1 MSWRASGPALSRNTV
16 KQTGVGIQT
25 TMHIRL
31 ICPVPRASRHGNM
44 TSALRWSRILK
55 ALGHRV
61 VIEEKYQG
69 ANCDL
74 LLALHAW
81 RSADSIELFNQLHP
95 ELPIVLAL
103 TGTDIYQDIH
113 EKPEVQRSLELATR
127 MMMLQPL
134 GMDELPPHVRDK
146 ARTIFQ
152 SARQT
157 PGGHQPSGKTF
168 NVSVIGHLRPVKD
181 PMRTALASRLLPDSS
196 RLQVLHVGGAMSME
210 FQAAATA
217 ETASNPRYT
226 WLGEMPRWKARRVMA
241 KSQAMVLTSLAEG
254 GANVVSEALADS
266 IPVIASRIPGS
277 LGMLGEDY
285 PGYYQVEDEHDL
297 AQVLTRL
304 ETEPA
309 FLQELK
315 QWCTDLSSMV
325 SPATEQ
331 SLWNDL
337 IQEAVLA
344 KSLAPATA

>member
-1 MSWRASGPALSRNTV
+1 
-16 KQTGVGIQT
+16 
-25 TMHIRL
+25 
-31 ICPVPRASRHGNM
+31 M

-61 VIEEKYQG
+61 VIEETYKG

-81 RSADSIELFNQLHP
+81 RSADSIELFSQLHP

-113 EKPEVQRSLELATR
+113 EKPEAQRSLELATR

-134 GMDELPPHVRDK
+134 GMEQLPTHVRDK

-181 PMRTALASRLLPDSS
+181 PMRTALAARLLPESS
-196 RLQVLHVGGAMSME
+196 QLQVLHVGGAMNAE
-210 FQAAATA
+210 LEQTA
-217 ETASNPRYT
+217 MDETANNPRYR

-266 IPVIASRIPGS
+266 IPVIASRIAGS
-277 LGMLGEDY
+277 VGMLGEDY
-285 PGYYQVEDEHDL
+285 PGYYEVENEHDL
-297 AQVLTRL
+297 ARVLTRI
-304 ETEPA
+304 ENEPA

-315 QWCTDLSSMV
+315 QWCTDLSTLV

-337 IQEAVLA
+337 IQEVIQA
-344 KSLAPATA
+344 KAPSLTTA

>member
-1 MSWRASGPALSRNTV
+1 
-16 KQTGVGIQT
+16 
-25 TMHIRL
+25 MHIRL

-61 VIEEKYQG
+61 VIEETYKG

-81 RSADSIELFNQLHP
+81 RSADSIELFSQLHP

-113 EKPEVQRSLELATR
+113 EKPEAQRSLELATR

-134 GMDELPPHVRDK
+134 GMEQLPTHVRDK

-181 PMRTALASRLLPDSS
+181 PMRTALAARLLRESS
-196 RLQVLHVGGAMSME
+196 QLQVLHVGGAMNAE
-210 FQAAATA
+210 LEQTA
-217 ETASNPRYT
+217 MDETANNPRYR

-254 GANVVSEALADS
+254 GANVVSEALSDS
-266 IPVIASRIPGS
+266 IPVIASRIAGS
-277 LGMLGEDY
+277 VGMLGEDY
-285 PGYYQVEDEHDL
+285 PGYYEVENEHDL
-297 AQVLTRL
+297 ARVLTRI
-304 ETEPA
+304 ENEPA

-315 QWCTDLSSMV
+315 QWCTDLSTLV

-337 IQEAVLA
+337 IQEVIQA
-344 KSLAPATA
+344 KAPSLTTA

>member
-1 MSWRASGPALSRNTV
+1 
-16 KQTGVGIQT
+16 
-25 TMHIRL
+25 
-31 ICPVPRASRHGNM
+31 M

-61 VIEEKYQG
+61 VIEETYKG

-81 RSADSIELFNQLHP
+81 RSADSIALFSQLHP

-113 EKPEVQRSLELATR
+113 EKPEAQRSLELATR

-134 GMDELPPHVRDK
+134 GMEQLPTHVRDK

-157 PGGHQPSGKTF
+157 PGGHRPSGKTF
-168 NVSVIGHLRPVKD
+168 NISVIGHLRPVKD
-181 PMRTALASRLLPDSS
+181 PMRTALAARLLPESS
-196 RLQVLHVGGAMSME
+196 QLQVLHVGGAMNAE
-210 FQAAATA
+210 LEQAAMD
-217 ETASNPRYT
+217 ETANNPRYR

-241 KSQAMVLTSLAEG
+241 KSHAMVLTSLAEG

-266 IPVIASRIPGS
+266 IPVIASRIAGS
-277 LGMLGEDY
+277 VGMLGEDY
-285 PGYYQVEDEHDL
+285 PGYYEVEDEQDL
-297 AQVLTRL
+297 ARVLARL
-304 ETEPA
+304 ENEPA

-315 QWCTDLSSMV
+315 QWCTDLSPLV

-337 IQEAVLA
+337 IQEAVQA
-344 KSLAPATA
+344 KAPSLTTA

>member
-1 MSWRASGPALSRNTV
+1 
-16 KQTGVGIQT
+16 
-25 TMHIRL
+25 
-31 ICPVPRASRHGNM
+31 M

-61 VIEEKYQG
+61 VIEETYKG

-81 RSADSIELFNQLHP
+81 RSADSIELFSQLHP

-113 EKPEVQRSLELATR
+113 EKPEAQRSLELATR

-134 GMDELPPHVRDK
+134 GMEQLPTHVRDK

-181 PMRTALASRLLPDSS
+181 PMRTALAARLLRESS
-196 RLQVLHVGGAMSME
+196 QLQVLHVGGAMNAE
-210 FQAAATA
+210 LEQTA
-217 ETASNPRYT
+217 MDETANNPRYR

-266 IPVIASRIPGS
+266 IPVIASRIAGS
-277 LGMLGEDY
+277 VGMLGEDY
-285 PGYYQVEDEHDL
+285 PGYYEVENEHDL
-297 AQVLTRL
+297 ARVLTRI
-304 ETEPA
+304 ENEPA

-315 QWCTDLSSMV
+315 QWCTDLSTLV

-337 IQEAVLA
+337 IQEVIQA
-344 KSLAPATA
+344 KALSLTTA

>member
-1 MSWRASGPALSRNTV
+1 MN
-16 KQTGVGIQT
+16 
-25 TMHIRL
+25 IRL

-55 ALGHRV
+55 SLGHRV
-61 VIEEKYQG
+61 VIEQTYKG
-69 ANCDL
+69 AQCDL

-81 RSADSIELFNQLHP
+81 RSADSIELFSKLHP

-113 EKPEVQRSLELATR
+113 EKPEAQRSLELATR

-134 GMDELPPHVRDK
+134 GMEQLPIHVRDK

-157 PGGHQPSGKTF
+157 PGGHQPSGRSF

-181 PMRTALASRLLPDSS
+181 PMRTALASRLLPESS
-196 RLQVLHVGGAMSME
+196 QLHVLHVGGAMSSDME
-210 FQAAATA
+210 AAATA
-217 ETASNPRYT
+217 ETANNPRYR

-254 GANVVSEALADS
+254 GANVVSEALADA
-266 IPVIASRIPGS
+266 IPVISSRIAGS
-277 LGMLGEDY
+277 VGMLGEDY
-285 PGYYQVEDEHDL
+285 PGYYETGDEHDL
-297 AQVLTRL
+297 ARVLTRL
-304 ETEPA
+304 ENEPA

-315 QWCTDLSSMV
+315 RWCTDLSPMV
-325 SPATEQ
+325 SPTTE
-331 SLWNDL
+331 SWLWNDL
-337 IQEAVLA
+337 VQEAVQA
-344 KSLAPATA
+344 KALSLASA

>member
-1 MSWRASGPALSRNTV
+1 MN
-16 KQTGVGIQT
+16 
-25 TMHIRL
+25 IRL

-61 VIEEKYQG
+61 VIEERYTG
-69 ANCDL
+69 ADCDL

-81 RSADSIELFNQLHP
+81 RSADSIESFSQLHP

-113 EKPEVQRSLELATR
+113 EKPEAQRSLELATR

-134 GMDELPPHVRDK
+134 GMDELPAHVRDK

-181 PMRTALASRLLPDSS
+181 PMRTALASRLLPESS
-196 RLQVLHVGGAMSME
+196 QLHVVHVGGAMSADFE
-210 FQAAATA
+210 QAANL
-217 ETASNPRYT
+217 ETASNPRYK
-226 WLGEMPRWKARRVMA
+226 WLGEMPRWKARRIMA

-266 IPVIASRIPGS
+266 IPVIASRIAGS
-277 LGMLGEDY
+277 VGMLGEDY
-285 PGYYQVEDEHDL
+285 PGYYQVEDERDL
-297 AQVLTRL
+297 ARVLTRL
-304 ETEPA
+304 ETDPS

-315 QWCTDLSSMV
+315 RWCTELSPMV

-331 SLWNDL
+331 ALWNDL
-337 IQEAVLA
+337 ILDAVHA
-344 KSLAPATA
+344 KAPSLTPA

>member
-1 MSWRASGPALSRNTV
+1 
-16 KQTGVGIQT
+16 
-25 TMHIRL
+25 
-31 ICPVPRASRHGNM
+31 M

-61 VIEEKYQG
+61 VIEETYKG

-81 RSADSIELFNQLHP
+81 RSADSIELFSQLHP

-113 EKPEVQRSLELATR
+113 EKPEAQRSLELATR

-134 GMDELPPHVRDK
+134 GMEQLPTHVRDK

-181 PMRTALASRLLPDSS
+181 PMRTALAARLLPESS
-196 RLQVLHVGGAMSME
+196 QLQVLHVGGAMNAE
-210 FQAAATA
+210 LEQTA
-217 ETASNPRYT
+217 MDETANNPRYR

-266 IPVIASRIPGS
+266 IPVIASRIAGS
-277 LGMLGEDY
+277 VGMLGEDY
-285 PGYYQVEDEHDL
+285 PGYYEVENEHDL
-297 AQVLTRL
+297 ARVLTRI
-304 ETEPA
+304 ENEPA

-315 QWCTDLSSMV
+315 QWCTDLSTLV

-337 IQEAVLA
+337 IQEVIQA
-344 KSLAPATA
+344 KALSLTTA

>member
-1 MSWRASGPALSRNTV
+1 MR
-16 KQTGVGIQT
+16 
-25 TMHIRL
+25 IRL

-61 VIEEKYQG
+61 VIEEKYKG
-69 ANCDL
+69 ASCDL

-81 RSADSIELFNQLHP
+81 RSYDSIDLFSQLHP
-95 ELPIVLAL
+95 ELPIILAL

-113 EKPEVQRSLELATR
+113 EKPEAQRSLELATR

-134 GMDELPPHVRDK
+134 GMDELPVHVRDK

-152 SARQT
+152 SARQI

-181 PMRTALASRLLPDSS
+181 PMRAAMASRFLPESS
-196 RLQVLHVGGAMSME
+196 QLHVQHVGGAMTPE
-210 FQAAATA
+210 FAAVAEA
-217 ETASNPRYT
+217 ETANNPRYR
-226 WLGEMPRWKARRVMA
+226 WLGELPRWKARRVMA

-266 IPVIASRIPGS
+266 IPVIASRIAGS
-277 LGMLGEDY
+277 VGMLGEDY
-285 PGYYQVEDEHDL
+285 PGYYQAEDEQDL
-297 AQVLTRL
+297 ARVLTRL
-304 ETEPA
+304 ETDPT

-315 QWCTDLSSMV
+315 RWCTELSPMV

-331 SLWNDL
+331 SLWNEL
-337 IQEAVLA
+337 ILDAVQA
-344 KSLAPATA
+344 KALTLTTA

>member
-1 MSWRASGPALSRNTV
+1 MN
-16 KQTGVGIQT
+16 
-25 TMHIRL
+25 IRL
-31 ICPVPRASRHGNM
+31 ICPVPRFSRHGNM
-44 TSALRWSRILK
+44 TSALRWSRILTI
-55 ALGHRV
+55 LGHHV
-61 VIEEKYQG
+61 VIEEQYEG
-69 ANCDL
+69 AQCDL
-74 LLALHAW
+74 MLALHAW
-81 RSADSIELFNQLHP
+81 RSADSIECFSTLHP

-113 EKPEVQRSLELATR
+113 EKPEAQRSLELATR

-134 GMDELPPHVRDK
+134 GMEQLPPHIRNK

-196 RLQVLHVGGAMSME
+196 RLQIHHAGGAMTPE
-210 FQAAATA
+210 LEITA
-217 ETASNPRYT
+217 KSETANNPRYK

-254 GANVVSEALADS
+254 GANVVSEALADC
-266 IPVIASRIPGS
+266 IPVISSRIAGS
-277 LGMLGEDY
+277 VGILGQGY
-285 PGYYQVEDEHDL
+285 PGYYEVEDEHDL
-297 AQVLTRL
+297 ARVLSQL
-304 ETEPA
+304 ETDPL

-315 QWCTDLSSMV
+315 RWCTEL

-337 IQEAVLA
+337 IQEAVQT
-344 KSLAPATA
+344 KSDSLVST